1 MRRFTRLT
9 NTFSTKAENL
19 AHAVSLHYM
28 HYNFACVHQS
38 LTIKNDDGTRTKRT
52 PAIAAGVA
60 DQVWTAS
67 GDRGATR
74 FKPNRYRNPAPG
86 DRPDRA
92 AAGARRGAHAGRR
105 QSGVAPRPPR
115 GGSGLTAERSSR
127 QHPDA

>member
-1 MRRFTRLT
+1 LVQHTGNRRHRVTRSRMGMRRFTRLT

-52 PAIAAGVA
+52 PAIAAGVE
-60 DQVWTAS
+60 DHVWTAS

-74 FKPNRYRNPAPG
+74 FKTEPLPESCIG
-86 DRPDRA
+86 
-92 AAGARRGAHAGRR
+92 
-105 QSGVAPRPPR
+105 
-115 GGSGLTAERSSR
+115 
-127 QHPDA
+127 